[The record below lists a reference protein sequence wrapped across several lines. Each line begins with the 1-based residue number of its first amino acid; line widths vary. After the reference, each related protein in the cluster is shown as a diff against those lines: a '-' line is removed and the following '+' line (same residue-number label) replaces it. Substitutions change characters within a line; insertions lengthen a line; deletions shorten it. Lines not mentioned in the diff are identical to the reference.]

1 MKNLVQYRFENGVSE
16 IYIDDGK
23 ANVMSVEMLK
33 ALNEAFDKAE
43 SDGGVVLLAG
53 REGIFSGGFDLAVFK
68 TQGHQLLEM
77 LTRGAQTI
85 ERMMSF
91 QKPIVVA
98 CTGHAVAMGLFLLL
112 ASDYRI
118 GVNKEIKIS
127 ANEVAIGM
135 TVPHFAIEI
144 CRFKLTPAVFNRA
157 VTSAEYFGLQDTLV
171 GGFIDS
177 AVEPEKVLSAAK
189 EKALSLTKLDM
200 GAHLAT
206 KQRTRK
212 FVIENMRKAVEAD
225 IKDWTARLI

>member
-1 MKNLVQYRFENGVSE
+1 MQNLVQYRFENGVSE
-16 IYIDDGK
+16 ITIDDGK
-23 ANVMSVEMLK
+23 ANVMSVEMLQS
-33 ALNEAFDKAE
+33 LNKAFDKAE

-53 REGIFSGGFDLAVFK
+53 REGMFSGGFDLAVFK
-68 TQGHQLLEM
+68 SQGQQLLDM
-77 LTRGAQTI
+77 LTLGAETV
-85 ERMMSF
+85 ERMISF
-91 QKPIVVA
+91 PKPIVTA
-98 CTGHAVAMGLFLLL
+98 CTGHAVAMGVFLLL

-135 TVPHFAIEI
+135 TVPNFAIEI

-157 VTSAEYFGLQDTLV
+157 VTTAEFFSLQDTLP

-177 AVEPEKVLSAAK
+177 VAEPEKILSLAK
-189 EKALSLTKLDM
+189 EKALGFTKLDM

-212 FVIENMRKAVEAD
+212 HVVENMRIAVETD
-225 IKDWTARLI
+225 IKDWTARMV